1 MSRKLLVS
9 FLLTAATL
17 LPLNSLLAQIAS
29 PTTTNESQATAPTI
43 SDQDIQ
49 FLRQDLRDQKK
60 QIVAA
65 NMTLTPAEAEKFW
78 PVYEQYTAETA
89 KLGNQRYDLIK
100 EYAQAYPNLSNTQAN
115 SLMRQLICFGRERRP
130 AETEICPNFRKGDFA
145 YEDSSVLSNRPT
157 NSHDGRP
164 ATGVADTARARE
176 VSTSHSQKGSPK
188 RAASRELH
196 VLI

>member
-78 PVYEQYTAETA
+78 PVYEQYTAETTNWGINA
-89 KLGNQRYDLIK
+89 T
-100 EYAQAYPNLSNTQAN
+100 TQ
-115 SLMRQLICFGRERRP
+115 
-130 AETEICPNFRKGDFA
+130 
-145 YEDSSVLSNRPT
+145 
-157 NSHDGRP
+157 
-164 ATGVADTARARE
+164 
-176 VSTSHSQKGSPK
+176 
-188 RAASRELH
+188 
-196 VLI
+196 

>member
-1 MSRKLLVS
+1 MSRRLLVS

-17 LPLNSLLAQIAS
+17 LPVDSLLAQVAS

-49 FLRQDLRDQKK
+49 LLRQDLRDQKK

-89 KLGNQRYDLIK
+89 KLGNARYATIK
-100 EYAQAYPNLSNTQAN
+100 EYAQAYPNLSNPSKQSDETTD
-115 SLMRQLICFGRERRP
+115 LIGRERSP
-130 AETEICPNFRKGDFA
+130 AETEIYPNF
-145 YEDSSVLSNRPT
+145 
-157 NSHDGRP
+157 
-164 ATGVADTARARE
+164 
-176 VSTSHSQKGSPK
+176 
-188 RAASRELH
+188 
-196 VLI
+196 

>member
-49 FLRQDLRDQKK
+49 LLRQDVRDQKK

-65 NMTLTPAEAEKFW
+65 NMSLTPAEAEKFW
-78 PVYEQYTAETA
+78 PVYEQYTAETS

-115 SLMRQLICFGRERRP
+115 GLMRQLIASDESAAQLRQKYVPIFEKVISPTKTALFFQIDRRLAMMVDLQLASQIPLVP
-130 AETEICPNFRKGDFA
+130 AK
-145 YEDSSVLSNRPT
+145 
-157 NSHDGRP
+157 
-164 ATGVADTARARE
+164 
-176 VSTSHSQKGSPK
+176 
-188 RAASRELH
+188 
-196 VLI
+196 

>member
-49 FLRQDLRDQKK
+49 LLRQDLRDQKK

-65 NMTLTPAEAEKFW
+65 NMSLTPAEAEKFW
-78 PVYEQYTAETA
+78 PVYEQYTAETG

-115 SLMRQLICFGRERRP
+115 GLMRQLIASDESAAQLRQKYVPIFEKVISPTKTALFFQIDRRLAMMVDLQLSSQIPLVP
-130 AETEICPNFRKGDFA
+130 AK
-145 YEDSSVLSNRPT
+145 
-157 NSHDGRP
+157 
-164 ATGVADTARARE
+164 
-176 VSTSHSQKGSPK
+176 
-188 RAASRELH
+188 
-196 VLI
+196 